1 MAGPDADSSA
11 RPTTAD
17 EVRALG
23 RLAVPLVLM
32 FAGSQLLGAVD
43 AAVVGRLG
51 AAPLAAVGLGNNL
64 YFFVSCLGLG
74 WMVGIDPLVSQ
85 SLGAGERTEAR
96 RVVWQGI
103 WVALTASAPLAL
115 CILAVGAALPAF
127 GVTPSSAEATQPYL
141 LARVFGLPF
150 GMGLWAARSTL
161 SAFQRT
167 RPLVVS
173 VVVANALNVPLS
185 ILLVHGDGALL
196 TAGLPAVGLPGY
208 GATGAGV
215 GTSIALAV
223 QLLVV
228 LPVLAGEEV
237 GVLRTFFRPHAADI
251 LRILRLGTP
260 VGLQL
265 LAEIGSFTVVTVL
278 IGGLGELPLSAHSV
292 AIVIIAFTFTAALG
306 LGTAA
311 RVRVGHAVGAGD
323 RHGARRAGFVA
334 FGMILAVMG
343 VAAASFVLAPRAIAG
358 LITDQSDILDAVVPL
373 LAVAAAFQLFDGL
386 QTVGAG
392 ALQGAGDTRFSL
404 LSNLVGHYVVGIPLG
419 LTLGLGLGW
428 GAVGLWWGLAAGL
441 TAVALALVAR
451 FHRLT
456 LRPIARS

>member
-1 MAGPDADSSA
+1 M
-11 RPTTAD
+11 
-17 EVRALG
+17 
-23 RLAVPLVLM
+23 
-32 FAGSQLLGAVD
+32 
-43 AAVVGRLG
+43 
-51 AAPLAAVGLGNNL
+51 GLGNNL
-64 YFFVSCLGLG
+64 YFFVACLGLG

-85 SLGAGERTEAR
+85 SLGAGERIEAR

-103 WVALTASAPLAL
+103 WVALSASVPLAL
-115 CILAVGAALPAF
+115 SVLAAGEALPAL
-127 GVTPSSAEATQPYL
+127 GVEVSTAEATQPYL

-150 GMGLWAARSTL
+150 GLGLWAARSTL

-173 VVVANALNVPLS
+173 VIVANVLNVPLS
-185 ILLVHGDGALL
+185 ILLVHGDDALL
-196 TAGLPAVGLPGY
+196 AVGLPALGLPGF
-208 GATGAGV
+208 GAPGAGV

-223 QLLVV
+223 QLAVL

-237 GVLRTFFRPHAADI
+237 GVLRTFFSPYAADV

-292 AIVIIAFTFTAALG
+292 AIVMIAFTFTAALG

-323 RHGARRAGFVA
+323 RLGARRAGFVA
-334 FGMILAVMG
+334 FGMILGVMG
-343 VAAASFVLAPRAIAG
+343 VTAAAFVLAPRAIAG
-358 LITDQSDILDAVVPL
+358 LITDQPEILDAVVPL
-373 LAVAAAFQLFDGL
+373 ISVAAAFQLFDGL
-386 QTVGAG
+386 QTVAAG
-392 ALQGAGDTRFSL
+392 ALQGAGDTRFPL
-404 LSNLVGHYVVGIPLG
+404 LSNLVGHYVIGIPVG
-419 LTLGLGLGW
+419 LALGLGLGW

-456 LRPIARS
+456 LRPIARA